1 MKRRFNVKLEMRQK
15 LLLGVTGGLVALMW
29 LFRYLYLPA
38 IASIEARRATLQDLK
53 VKIADAQVLA
63 AQLPDYQ
70 AALRDAQ
77 ERYRV
82 LESRLG
88 AGQSVARVLEALSA
102 EAKDHRLE
110 LAAVKPRTDERER
123 RVFALSP
130 EMLLTE
136 VPLTLQLTGRYRQLG
151 EFLGGL
157 RDEPFVASVQE
168 LKITK
173 PEAGHAQ
180 LQADLVLAVYLAER
194 AAAPQ

>member
-1 MKRRFNVKLEMRQK
+1 MKLEMRQK
-15 LLLGVTGGLVALMW
+15 LLLGVTGGLVALVW

-38 IASIEARRATLQDLK
+38 IATIEARRATLQDLK
-53 VKIADAQVLA
+53 VKIADAQVLT
-63 AQLPDYQ
+63 AQLPDHQ

-77 ERYRV
+77 ERYRA

-110 LAAVKPRTDERER
+110 LAALKPRTDERER

-136 VPLTLQLTGRYRQLG
+136 MPLTLQLTGRYRQLG

-157 RDEPFVASVQE
+157 RDAPFVASVQE